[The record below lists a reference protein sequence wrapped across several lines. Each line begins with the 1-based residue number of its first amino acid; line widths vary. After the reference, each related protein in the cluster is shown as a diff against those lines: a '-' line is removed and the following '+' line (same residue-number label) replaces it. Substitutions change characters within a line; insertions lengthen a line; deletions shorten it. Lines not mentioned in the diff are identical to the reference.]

1 MAKKKEIKFTKEEMN
16 SLSDLRNSFAQLEL
30 SLGQVEIARIQS
42 DQSMEQLV
50 NEKLRLET
58 QLNDIQNNER
68 ILVQSLNEKYGA
80 GNLNPDTGVF
90 TPLNQ
95 IDLRNEIK

>member
-30 SLGQVEIARIQS
+30 SLGKVEIARIQS
-42 DQSMEQLV
+42 EQRMEQLV

-58 QLNDIQNNER
+58 QLNDIQNNEW

-90 TPLNQ
+90 TPL
-95 IDLRNEIK
+95 I

>member
-30 SLGQVEIARIQS
+30 SLGKVEIARIHSEQR
-42 DQSMEQLV
+42 MEQLV

-58 QLNDIQNNER
+58 QLNDIQNNEK

-90 TPLNQ
+90 TP
-95 IDLRNEIK
+95 NEIK

>member
-30 SLGQVEIARIQS
+30 SLGKVEIARIQS
-42 DQSMEQLV
+42 EQRMEQLV

-58 QLNDIQNNER
+58 QLNDIQNNEK

-90 TPLNQ
+90 TT
-95 IDLRNEIK
+95 NEIK

>member
-30 SLGQVEIARIQS
+30 SLGKVEIARIQS
-42 DQSMEQLV
+42 EQRMEQLV

-90 TPLNQ
+90 TP
-95 IDLRNEIK
+95 NEIK

>member
-30 SLGQVEIARIQS
+30 SLGKVEIARIQS
-42 DQSMEQLV
+42 EQRMEQLV

-58 QLNDIQNNER
+58 QLNDIQNNEK

-80 GNLNPDTGVF
+80 GNLNPDTGV
-90 TPLNQ
+90 TP
-95 IDLRNEIK
+95 

>member
-16 SLSDLRNSFAQLEL
+16 SLSDLRKSFAQLEL
-30 SLGQVEIARIQS
+30 SLGKVEIARIQS
-42 DQSMEQLV
+42 EQRMEQLV

-58 QLNDIQNNER
+58 QLNDIQNNEK

-90 TPLNQ
+90 TP
-95 IDLRNEIK
+95 NEIK

>member
-30 SLGQVEIARIQS
+30 SLGKVETARIQS
-42 DQSMEQLV
+42 EQRMEQLV
-50 NEKLRLET
+50 NEKLRLAT
-58 QLNDIQNNER
+58 QLNDIQNNEK

-90 TPLNQ
+90 TP
-95 IDLRNEIK
+95 NEIK